1 MTDHE
6 KARHLFQT
14 AGLAFPEIPEE
25 LAVKLKERGEWLFS
39 TRDIEISPYDLWHYV
54 EESDS
59 TLVDDYAILCHSGH
73 GVNSYAIHYYLVRG
87 ELRLFLQ
94 LGWGGV
100 YMDAQKAAA
109 DIGWCFGLADEIVWQ
124 MSAVPRVG
132 LQSPLEIVGSDFQGS
147 HWFAPRKGKD
157 VEEIANS
164 PGQVLAEALQWL
176 KAPSGFAF
184 RDSGLRERDKG

>member
-6 KARHLFQT
+6 KARRLFQT

-25 LAVKLKERGEWLFS
+25 LAAKLRERGEWLFS
-39 TRDIEISPYDLWHYV
+39 TREIEISPYNLQHYV
-54 EESDS
+54 EESDG

-73 GVNSYAIHYYLVRG
+73 AVNSYAIHYYLVRG

-100 YMDAQKAAA
+100 YMDVQKSAA
-109 DIGWCFGLADEIVWQ
+109 DIDWCFGLADEIVWQ
-124 MSAVPRVG
+124 MSAVPRPK
-132 LQSPLEIVGSDFQGS
+132 LRFPLEIVGSDFCGS
-147 HWFAPRKGKD
+147 HWFAPGKD
-157 VEEIANS
+157 IDEDASS

-176 KAPSGFAF
+176 KA
-184 RDSGLRERDKG
+184 

>member
-1 MTDHE
+1 MTDHD

-14 AGLAFPEIPEE
+14 AGLAFPEIPKE
-25 LAVKLKERGEWLFS
+25 LASKLRERDEWLFS
-39 TRDIEISPYDLWHYV
+39 TREIEISPYNLQHYV
-54 EESDS
+54 EESDG

-94 LGWGGV
+94 LGWGGA

-109 DIGWCFGLADEIVWQ
+109 DIGWCFGLADEIVWA
-124 MSAVPRVG
+124 MNP
-132 LQSPLEIVGSDFQGS
+132 LQRAKLTRPLMIVGSDFHGS

-176 KAPSGFAF
+176 KS
-184 RDSGLRERDKG
+184 